1 MAIAAEAREKRVMEV
16 ESMVLVKDWKGWFG
30 NSGLDG
36 LENGRRWARAMGLK
50 RLGRETYLR
59 K

>member
-16 ESMVLVKDWKGWFG
+16 GSMVLVKDWKGWFG

-50 RLGRETYLR
+50 RLGRETY
-59 K
+59 